1 MNIITTSKTLNGV
14 ELYRMTKNA
23 GIRKMKEAVGTAL
36 HVSAWVIYNDT
47 NNADETKEILSIL
60 DSDTG
65 IVFATNSPTFIR
77 AFREIL
83 DILSSCGEQLEYLQ
97 VIGGTSK
104 AGRSY
109 VTAAL

>member
-1 MNIITTSKTLNGV
+1 M
-14 ELYRMTKNA
+14 YRMTKNA

-36 HVSAWVIYNDT
+36 HVGTWVIYEDS
-47 NNADETKEILSIL
+47 NNEGTVREILSIL
-60 DSDTG
+60 DIDSDT
-65 IVFATNSPTFIR
+65 VVATNSPTFIR

-83 DILSSCGEQLEYLQ
+83 SILTSCNEQLEYLQ

-104 AGRSY
+104 SGRSF